1 VPLPVTVST
10 RKSILLSDDDVH
22 YQPDDLEFVFRSWQK
37 FGKNRMTGAL
47 ARCHVES
54 KEGGWQYSGCT
65 KDSVY
70 SMILTN
76 LSFVHISFMD
86 YYSSDDAL
94 MRKVRAYVDDHFN
107 CEDIAMN
114 FLVSQ
119 LTCEGPMQVFG
130 KDRYFNAEPKQGIS
144 MKPGHIE
151 ARTQCL
157 NDFTE
162 MFGFMPLINQ
172 DARLVRGPFL
182 SN

>member
-1 VPLPVTVST
+1 
-10 RKSILLSDDDVH
+10 
-22 YQPDDLEFVFRSWQK
+22 
-37 FGKNRMTGAL
+37 MTGAL
-47 ARCHVES
+47 ARCHTKAKDGS
-54 KEGGWQYSGCT
+54 WQYNGCT

-86 YYSSDDAL
+86 YYSSNDAL
-94 MRKVRAYVDDHFN
+94 MNKVRAYVDEHFN

-114 FLVSQ
+114 FLVSL
-119 LTCEGPMQVFG
+119 LTCEGPIQVFG
-130 KDRYFNAEPKQGIS
+130 KDRYFNAEPKDGIS
-144 MKPGHIE
+144 MKPGHMN

-157 NDFTE
+157 NDFTK
-162 MFGFMPLINQ
+162 MFGLMPLINQ